1 MKRGASLASLASLA
15 FAWLAG
21 CDGRRHDPGP
31 APASSAPTASAVVA
45 PPALST
51 APAAPPADPDEAL
64 LVAARILELTPA
76 AGPMVRPGTFDAIL
90 DAGGGRRAAR
100 LEVALV
106 ADPLAFK
113 KPLAVARLARAL
125 GLRVVP
131 AAAIRRV
138 GAGELSTLLATAPSP
153 AARPIL
159 EQARVQNDGT
169 VEALLTLRAEGDL
182 TMIDPGAGPEIATW
196 DRWARSADP
205 APGED
210 PELLRD
216 YVEMIALDYLS
227 ADVARRNAWRSGAA
241 DRPRLTANGGAFP
254 ARADGPSLDRLL
266 RRLGA
271 VARFPR
277 GLRSALERF
286 DRERAAAVLAAGD
299 FEDRLLSPRALVEL
313 DERRAGLLT
322 LIEARVAQRGADA
335 VLSL

>member
-1 MKRGASLASLASLA
+1 VKRGASLASIASLA
-15 FAWLAG
+15 FAGLAG
-21 CDGRRHDPGP
+21 CDGRRHDP
-31 APASSAPTASAVVA
+31 APASAGPTASAIVA

-64 LVAARILELTPA
+64 LVGARILELTPA

-90 DAGGGRRAAR
+90 GAGGRRAAR
-100 LEVALV
+100 LEVAQR
-106 ADPLAFK
+106 ADPVAFK

-125 GLRVVP
+125 GMRVVP
-131 AAAIRRV
+131 AAAIRRI
-138 GAGELSTLLATAPSP
+138 GAGELSTLLASAPG
-153 AARPIL
+153 ARPIL

-169 VEALLTLRAEGDL
+169 VDALLTLRPEGDL
-182 TMIDPGAGPEIATW
+182 TMIDPGAGPEVATW
-196 DRWARSADP
+196 DRWARSPDP

-210 PELLRD
+210 PGLLRD

-227 ADVARRNAWRSGAA
+227 ADVARRNAWRAGPRIVLGAN
-241 DRPRLTANGGAFP
+241 TGAFP
-254 ARADGPSLDRLL
+254 PRADGPSLDRLL
-266 RRLGA
+266 RRLSA

-277 GLRSALERF
+277 GLRGALQRF

-322 LIEARVAQRGADA
+322 LIEARVGQRGADA